1 MRKEFL
7 TIFRDKKS
15 IAVSIVSLISVLA
28 ILFIVFG
35 SMDFAEGTTAVNS
48 SKANLTVWDTTDS
61 ATKFTYQN
69 CYDTYGGKCL
79 PKSLSEY
86 NVSFYANFTN
96 KTSGEVITP
105 DGGNCSIRFDENLS
119 GVFINWVNMTFALSR
134 NQYEYSRR
142 FNQRGGIPFEINCTN
157 ATYGNINS
165 SENATISNT
174 GPAFHAKDAGGNLP
188 VKNVVEDTLFYYNAS
203 LNCSDDDLNDIPNL
217 VFNYTAAETTLTN
230 FTLSAEGNLTINIST
245 NSDVG
250 IGSKK
255 IMFTCSDSLAP
266 TEAANMSF
274 TITAVNDAPRFV
286 NLNTTLNITKK
297 QLFDFT
303 LQANDEEGN
312 APFAFNTT
320 FINCTTAN
328 WSTRNSTNCGLF
340 NLTAYNSTAI
350 RINFTPS
357 NNDVGNYTIEFN
369 VSDAGTPNASSTR
382 TVIFSVINAN
392 DPPVL
397 TYTCNNISTAE
408 DANFF
413 CFVTAN
419 DTDEAYNLTFATNL
433 TWFTFNNSRTTF
445 ADNISSNTSAQIN
458 FTANDSTVGVWYVN
472 ISVSDTAGGTAS
484 SVINVNF
491 SNVNDSVALGQ
502 IDNNFGSYV
511 LAAFYLQVN
520 ASDDDLRI
528 PRQGKL
534 PSIPGGYNESLTFER
549 NITSLDGGSNP
560 GTNMTLFRITKNTTA
575 GGAERIAGGNVS
587 FADIS
592 FTPSQSDAGNY
603 TVNITVRDANNN
615 SIASNRFNITIYP
628 NTAPYWLSP
637 LATNFTFNEGSF
649 ALNLKNNATDDD
661 LDAITFTDNTDL
673 FDINASG
680 FINISSAAGND
691 SNVGQ
696 HTTNITITDARGA
709 TNSTMQFGFV
719 INNTNE
725 TPVLFNIL
733 DPDTASEDTLK
744 AIDFSAID
752 EDLYLTTAYSAIDFY
767 PENLRWNISSSTIN
781 LSRLN
786 FTQIG
791 NTSASINFIPSKSD
805 LGTHVINI
813 SVNDSTARMDSQTF
827 TLVISGINHAP
838 MFDYTGSPMN
848 TSLNASNNYT
858 CVECI
863 DMNVSDVEDGN
874 DTLPNSNFSF
884 VSNETWFKISNGTGK
899 VNFTVGS
906 THVKANGWWIN
917 VTVYDVGLAG
927 IGNLSNSTLF
937 HLIVYENNVAP
948 VITRV
953 APTFNTSTVEN
964 ATNLLF
970 FMTVS
975 DVNTK
980 LPNSDTLNVTWKI
993 DGVTNKTET
1002 SVANGSS
1009 SQWYYYAN
1017 FTDETTNSTPHNVSV
1032 YVYDSQNA
1040 FSLISWNVTV
1050 NHTNAPPEFRGT
1062 INNQTISGTSYVDI
1076 TCYFGVDS
1084 GSCDSGGTSYSNT
1097 GYFIDIDHSDPRY
1110 NDTVNLTFHVLNKD
1124 CNVTQNG
1131 STISVNLSNE
1141 TLVATFHTTASA
1153 AECFNITIADKN
1165 NPEYNKT
1172 SNKFLFNLTVNPP
1185 GVTTTIIPVSAGGG
1199 GSSKSKTKPVMLKI
1213 LVPEPVSMFTLGKI
1227 VVPIKLQNK
1236 GQMDLRGIR
1245 ITAMATLEG
1254 IKTELEK
1261 DYFGELLIGKEEKFD
1276 LTVLS
1281 DANAKGSYE
1290 IIINAT
1296 VESPAYSDT
1305 ASFFVNLIEMGWQE
1319 KIKAQEKIIFLEEL
1333 LIGNPECLEL
1343 KELLND
1349 AKKALEANDFKKAI
1363 DMADKAIEACKYAVS
1378 SKGKVVQVKRTFGVN
1393 NFILIFTASL
1403 LGFLL
1408 LLFIFNS
1415 YKRAR
1420 FKRGD

>member
-7 TIFRDKKS
+7 WLFKDKRS
-15 IAVSIVSLISVLA
+15 IAVSIVSMIFILA
-28 ILFIVFG
+28 IFLIIFG
-35 SMDFAEGTTAVNS
+35 SMNFVTGTTRVNS
-48 SKANLTVWDTTDS
+48 SFANLTIWDTTDS
-61 ATKFTYQN
+61 ATRFTYQN

-79 PKSLSEY
+79 QKSLNEY

-96 KTSGEVITP
+96 KSSGVVITP
-105 DGGNCSIRFDENLS
+105 DGGNCSIIFDENLS
-119 GVFINWVNMTFALSR
+119 GVFTGWVNMTFASSR

-142 FNQRGGIPFEINCTN
+142 FNYRDGIPFEINCTN

-188 VKNVVEDTLFYYNAS
+188 VQNVVEDTLFYYNVS
-203 LNCSDDDLNDIPNL
+203 LNCSDDDLNDIPSL

-230 FTLSAEGNLTINIST
+230 FTLSAKGNLTINIST
-245 NSDVG
+245 NADVG
-250 IGSKK
+250 SGSKK
-255 IMFTCSDSLAP
+255 IMFTCSDSMAP

-274 TITAVNDAPRFV
+274 TITAVNDAPRFI
-286 NLNTTLNITKK
+286 NLDDTLNITKK
-297 QLFDFT
+297 QFFNFS

-312 APFAFNTT
+312 VPFAFNTT
-320 FINCTTAN
+320 FINCTTMN
-328 WSTRNSTNCGLF
+328 WSTRNSTNCNLF
-340 NLTAYNSTAI
+340 NLTAYNSTAVL
-350 RINFTPS
+350 INFTPS

-369 VSDAGTPNASSTR
+369 VSDAGTPNASTIK

-397 TYTCNNISTAE
+397 TYNCSNEWNGTE

-419 DTDEAYNLTFATNL
+419 DTDESYNLTFATNV

-445 ADNISSNTSAQIN
+445 AENISSNTTAQIN

-472 ISVSDTAGGTAS
+472 ISVSDSAGGAAS

-491 SNVNDSVALGQ
+491 SNKNDSVASGQ
-502 IDNNFGSYV
+502 IDDSFGSYV

-528 PRQGKL
+528 PRQGK
-534 PSIPGGYNESLTFER
+534 SCISGCYNETLTFER
-549 NITSLDGGSNP
+549 NITNLTGGTYGVN
-560 GTNMTLFRITKNTTA
+560 TTLFRITKNTTSVA
-575 GGAERIAGGNVS
+575 NVS

-592 FTPSQSDAGNY
+592 FTPSQGDAGNY
-603 TVNITVRDANNN
+603 TINITVRDANNN
-615 SIASNRFNITIYP
+615 SIASKRFNLTIYP
-628 NTAPYWLSP
+628 NTAPYWNSP
-637 LATNFTFNEGSF
+637 LTTNFTFNEGSF

-680 FINISSAAGND
+680 YISISNATGND

-696 HTTNITITDARGA
+696 HTFNIILTDARGA
-709 TNSTMQFGFV
+709 TNSTSQFGFA
-719 INNTNE
+719 IKNINE
-725 TPVLFNIL
+725 TPILFNI
-733 DPDTASEDTLK
+733 PDAAASEDTLK
-744 AIDFSAID
+744 TINFSAID
-752 EDLYLTTAYSAIDFY
+752 EDLFLTTTYSATDFY
-767 PENLRWNISSSTIN
+767 PENLRWNISCPT
-781 LSRLN
+781 LDVSRLN

-791 NTSASINFIPSKSD
+791 NTSTSINFIPSKSD
-805 LGTHVINI
+805 LGAHVINI

-827 TLVISGINHAP
+827 TLIISGINHAP
-838 MFDYTGSPMN
+838 LFDYTGSPMN
-848 TSLNASNNYT
+848 ATLNSSNNFS
-858 CVECI
+858 CAECI
-863 DMNVSDVEDGN
+863 DINVSDVEDGN

-884 VSNETWFKISNGTGK
+884 VSNETWFKISNGTGR

-906 THVKANGWWIN
+906 AHVKANGWWIN
-917 VTVYDVGLAG
+917 VTVYDIGLAG
-927 IGNLSNSTLF
+927 SGNLSNSTLF
-937 HLIVYENNVAP
+937 HLIIYENNVAP

-953 APTFNTSTVEN
+953 APTFQANTVEN

-970 FMTVS
+970 FVTVS
-975 DVNTK
+975 DANAK
-980 LPNSDTLNVTWKI
+980 PPNSDTLNVTWKI
-993 DGVTNKTET
+993 DGGINKTET
-1002 SVANGSS
+1002 NVANGSS
-1009 SQWYYYAN
+1009 SQWYYYTN
-1017 FTDETTNSTPHNVSV
+1017 FTDEATNFTAHNISV
-1032 YVYDSQNA
+1032 YVYDSQNN

-1062 INNQTISGTSYVDI
+1062 INNQTISGTSYVNI

-1097 GYFIDIDHSDPRY
+1097 GYFVDIDHSDQRY
-1110 NDTVNLTFHVLNKD
+1110 NDTVNLTFSVMNSF
-1124 CNVTQNG
+1124 CNVTKNS
-1131 STISVNLSNE
+1131 STISVNLNNE
-1141 TLVATFHTTASA
+1141 TLVATFHTTTSA
-1153 AECFNITIADKN
+1153 AECFNITMADKN

-1172 SNKFLFNLTVNPP
+1172 SNNFLFNLTVNPP
-1185 GVTTTIIPVSAGGG
+1185 GVTTTIIPVSGGGG

-1213 LVPEPVSMFTLGKI
+1213 IVPEPVSMFTLGKI

-1236 GQMDLRGIR
+1236 GQVDLKGVR
-1245 ITAMATLEG
+1245 ITAMSTLAG
-1254 IKTELEK
+1254 VRVELEK
-1261 DYFGELLIGKEEKFD
+1261 DYFGELLMGKEEKFD
-1276 LTVLS
+1276 MTVLS
-1281 DANAKGSYE
+1281 DANVKGAYE

-1349 AKKALEANDFKKAI
+1349 AKKAFEANDFKKALE
-1363 DMADKAIEACKYAVS
+1363 MADKAIEACKYAVS
-1378 SKGKVVQVKRTFGVN
+1378 SKGKVVKVKTKFGVN

-1403 LGFLL
+1403 LAFLL

-1420 FKRGD
+1420 FKRGE